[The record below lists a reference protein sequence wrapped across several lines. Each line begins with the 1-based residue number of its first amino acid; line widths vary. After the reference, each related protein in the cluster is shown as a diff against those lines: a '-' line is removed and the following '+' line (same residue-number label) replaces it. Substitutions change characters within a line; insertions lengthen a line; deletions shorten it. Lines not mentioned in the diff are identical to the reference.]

1 MKCVVVLKARF
12 LLVVEGYNMSYLAL
26 IKANNKHNSVLKHII
41 FIHILVVRHKYLIRG
56 LLSKLMLIGLGY
68 SYFEVQSARPSRVI
82 PGV

>member
-1 MKCVVVLKARF
+1 M
-12 LLVVEGYNMSYLAL
+12 VEGYNMSYLAL
-26 IKANNKHNSVLKHII
+26 IKANNKHNKVLKHII
-41 FIHILVVRHKYLIRG
+41 FIHILVVRHKYLICG